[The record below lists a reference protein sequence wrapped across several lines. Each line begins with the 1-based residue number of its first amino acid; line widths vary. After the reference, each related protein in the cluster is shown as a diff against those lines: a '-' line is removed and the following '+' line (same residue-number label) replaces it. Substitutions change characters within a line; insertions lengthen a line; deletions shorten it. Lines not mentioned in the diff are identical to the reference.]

1 MAISY
6 SFASRSARLV
16 DGLLTF
22 SKSPFKQL
30 VQPHNDAL
38 ILTWEVEQ
46 HLMKRILVD
55 SSTATDL
62 LYLPSLIRL
71 GYKPVNLRNSGRD
84 LVGFNGTLTHSLRE
98 IVLPIS
104 VGPITALVQLTM
116 IDKSAKFN
124 AILGR
129 T

>member
-1 MAISY
+1 
-6 SFASRSARLV
+6 
-16 DGLLTF
+16 
-22 SKSPFKQL
+22 
-30 VQPHNDAL
+30 
-38 ILTWEVEQ
+38 
-46 HLMKRILVD
+46 MKRILVD
-55 SSTATDL
+55 SSTTTDL

-104 VGPITALVQLTM
+104 VGPITALVSLTV
-116 IDKSAKFN
+116 IDKSTKFN

-129 T
+129 TWIHAMKALPSSYHQRLSFLTPQGQVDINGD